1 MVYMIETNEKE
12 KVMITVETTTENEYL
27 DTLEE
32 LCVEKVERVKRIE
45 SLENRIA
52 HERYMI
58 KTNEKEK
65 IMITVETT
73 LENEYLDTL
82 AELCDEKVK
91 RVQKI
96 ESLENRIAHERYMI
110 KTLEEKMSTNSEN
123 YRKDIVNTVAAA
135 LAQ

>member
-1 MVYMIETNEKE
+1 
-12 KVMITVETTTENEYL
+12 
-27 DTLEE
+27 
-32 LCVEKVERVKRIE
+32 
-45 SLENRIA
+45 
-52 HERYMI
+52 MI

-110 KTLEEKMSTNSEN
+110 KTLEERMSTMSEN
-123 YRKDIVNTVAAA
+123 YHKDIVRSVSAIN
-135 LAQ
+135 AQIRRI

>member
-1 MVYMIETNEKE
+1 
-12 KVMITVETTTENEYL
+12 
-27 DTLEE
+27 
-32 LCVEKVERVKRIE
+32 
-45 SLENRIA
+45 
-52 HERYMI
+52 MI

-96 ESLENRIAHERYMI
+96 EALENRIAHERYMI

-123 YRKDIVNTVAAA
+123 YRKDIENTVAAA

>member
-1 MVYMIETNEKE
+1 
-12 KVMITVETTTENEYL
+12 
-27 DTLEE
+27 
-32 LCVEKVERVKRIE
+32 
-45 SLENRIA
+45 
-52 HERYMI
+52 MI

-82 AELCDEKVK
+82 EELCVEKVE
-91 RVQKI
+91 RVKKI

>member
-1 MVYMIETNEKE
+1 
-12 KVMITVETTTENEYL
+12 
-27 DTLEE
+27 
-32 LCVEKVERVKRIE
+32 
-45 SLENRIA
+45 
-52 HERYMI
+52 MI

-96 ESLENRIAHERYMI
+96 ESLENRIAHERYTI
-110 KTLEEKMSTNSEN
+110 KPLEEKMSTNSEN
-123 YRKDIVNTVAAA
+123 YRKDIENTVAAA

>member
-1 MVYMIETNEKE
+1 MIE
-12 KVMITVETTTENEYL
+12 
-27 DTLEE
+27 
-32 LCVEKVERVKRIE
+32 
-45 SLENRIA
+45 
-52 HERYMI
+52 
-58 KTNEKEK
+58 TNEKEK

-123 YRKDIVNTVAAA
+123 YRKDIENTVAAA